1 MLFMQFYNFVVFSLN
16 LSATFWPCL
25 TYLFCDTHCLL
36 SFANP
41 THMPAG
47 GVEITSQHPQT
58 QLNGQEAPIFSSQ
71 TCPRLGNI
79 RVGAQKLLSSH
90 PDLVRALHHYWQ
102 NIPPESGW
110 RGKLI
115 CSVTQTARS
124 CLERGRGS
132 KRKLAEGHPLSSMK
146 IRFYLNQSGSWV
158 VEIVWQCR
166 TSDVDLID
174 DRIWHNGVPF

>member
-1 MLFMQFYNFVVFSLN
+1 MTLLDVFVLWHT
-16 LSATFWPCL
+16 LSAVFRK
-25 TYLFCDTHCLL
+25 
-36 SFANP
+36 SNP
-41 THMPAG
+41 YACWGSRDHKPASSKKT
-47 GVEITSQHPQT
+47 I
-58 QLNGQEAPIFSSQ
+58 LNGQEAPIFSSQ
-71 TCPRLGNI
+71 NCPRLGNI

-132 KRKLAEGHPLSSMK
+132 KRKLAEGHPLFSMK
-146 IRFYLNQSGSWV
+146 IRFYSKQSGSWV